1 MYKPTKIIIAL
12 VIFLAIVTFPIW
24 SSIGSDSVSPD
35 VEISLDTPAINALG
49 DDASCIY
56 DTDYMRANHMK
67 VLSEWKVEVVRNGNR
82 MIVTEDGREYL
93 ASLENTCF
101 ECHSNYEDFCLK
113 CHEYSNVDPSCW
125 ECHLEPVTDSNVS
138 EEV

>member
-125 ECHLEPVTDSNVS
+125 ECHVEPTVASVVD

>member
-82 MIVTEDGREYL
+82 MIVTEYGREYL

>member
-1 MYKPTKIIIAL
+1 MYKPAKIIIAL
-12 VIFLAIVTFPIW
+12 VIFIAIVTFPIW

-35 VEISLDTPAINALG
+35 VEISLDTPAINAMG
-49 DDASCIY
+49 DDATCIY
-56 DTDYMRANHMK
+56 ETDYMRANHMK
-67 VLSEWKVEVVRNGNR
+67 VLNDWKVEVVRNGNR

-93 ASLENTCF
+93 ASLQNTCF

-125 ECHLEPVTDSNVS
+125 ECHLEPATDSNVS

>member
-1 MYKPTKIIIAL
+1 M
-12 VIFLAIVTFPIW
+12 IFLAIVTFPIW

>member
-12 VIFLAIVTFPIW
+12 VIFVAIVSFPIW

-49 DDASCIY
+49 EDAQCIY
-56 DTDYMRANHMK
+56 ETDYMRANHMK
-67 VLSEWKVEVVRNGNR
+67 VLDEWKVEVVRNGNR
-82 MIVTEDGREYL
+82 MVVTEDGREYL
-93 ASLENTCF
+93 ASLQNTCF

-113 CHEYSNVDPSCW
+113 CHEYSGVDPSCW
-125 ECHLEPVTDSNVS
+125 ECHVEPNVVSVAS

>member
-49 DDASCIY
+49 DDASCNY

-67 VLSEWKVEVVRNGNR
+67 VLDDWKVEVVRNGNR

-93 ASLENTCF
+93 ASLQNTCF

-125 ECHLEPVTDSNVS
+125 ECHVEPTVASVVD

>member
-1 MYKPTKIIIAL
+1 MYKPAKIIVAL

-49 DDASCIY
+49 DDATCIY

-67 VLSEWKVEVVRNGNR
+67 VLDDWKVEVVRNGNR

-93 ASLENTCF
+93 ASLQNTCF